1 MIIIIINKYYYSVV
15 ESKKLQEHLTTE
27 KNKTNDSV
35 TQVKNRSQTARDQ
48 TSGRRAVSSAERVAS
63 EHCIRW
69 FRVYITDVDKG
80 GGSPPP
86 MVGQKR
92 LFC

>member
-1 MIIIIINKYYYSVV
+1 VLWSQ
-15 ESKKLQEHLTTE
+15 KKLQEHLTTE

-35 TQVKNRSQTARDQ
+35 TQVKNRSQTVRDQ
-48 TSGRRAVSSAERVAS
+48 TSGRRAVSWAERVAS

-80 GGSPPP
+80 GGPAPPP
-86 MVGQKR
+86 NGRAKKIVLLK
-92 LFC
+92 